1 MESVFTDAKKLH
13 SLTMSRDLLSDDKHI
28 CFVTKA
34 RPLVNDTTLESFGQ
48 VCPNLQILDV
58 SCTRLTNSC
67 IGEVLRRCPAIT
79 RLNIYGLNISDV
91 FGSYS
96 DHSVLNLKTLEAQDT
111 QFDGEGM
118 AMIGNRRRNLQY
130 LDIGN
135 CKKVTDKGV
144 MEVVRSC
151 ERLRDILMGGCE
163 KVSASVVLQMVSARP
178 SLSNI
183 EPPYFDDLSEQMI
196 NKVLS
201 FGCRLNAI
209 RLRLSS

>member
-1 MESVFTDAKKLH
+1 MIQRL
-13 SLTMSRDLLSDDKHI
+13 
-28 CFVTKA
+28 KA
-34 RPLVNDTTLESFGQ
+34 L
-48 VCPNLQILDV
+48 
-58 SCTRLTNSC
+58 
-67 IGEVLRRCPAIT
+67 
-79 RLNIYGLNISDV
+79 
-91 FGSYS
+91 GSYS

-118 AMIGNRRRNLQY
+118 AMIGNRCRNLQY

-178 SLSNI
+178 SLRNI